1 MQQTKPTLEP
11 LRAELKD
18 LRSTATRLIEQALSA
33 DEKYAELE
41 GLNMSG
47 TFEATEIM
55 TIAHSA
61 STRACEWCLSS
72 VGWSVR

>member
-47 TFEATEIM
+47 TFEATE
-55 TIAHSA
+55 S
-61 STRACEWCLSS
+61 
-72 VGWSVR
+72 